1 MVNSEYMK
9 IIRQIIRLL
18 TIYRIIV
25 RYGLDELLLSTK
37 IFRPLRLLA
46 YLAPG
51 YWVRSKRLTRGMRI
65 RFALEELGPIFVKFG
80 QILSTRRDLLP
91 DDLALELAKLQDKV
105 APFHGNEA
113 RKILEQAYTRPLHEV
128 FAHFETTPI
137 AAASIAQIHA
147 ARLHNGREV
156 VVKVLR
162 PGIKACI
169 RKDVELLYL
178 FAELAHRYWA
188 DGHRLRPV
196 EVVAEFEKTLHDELD
211 LIREAA
217 NATQLKRN
225 FKGSDLLYIPEI
237 EWDYTLSNVMV
248 MERISGISISEITT
262 LKHHGINFKH
272 LAEIGVEIFFTQVFR
287 DNFFHADM
295 HPGNIFVDPKNP
307 NRPSYIAVDFGIMGT
322 LSTEDQ
328 HYLAANFLAFFRRDY
343 HRVAELHVHSEWV
356 PTGTRIEEFEGA
368 IRSVCEPF
376 FDKPLKDISFGMVLL
391 RLFQTARRFN
401 MEVQP
406 QLVLLQ
412 KTLLNIEGVGR
423 ELYPDLDLWQ
433 TAKPFLERWMDERVG
448 LRAFFKGIRTHLPL
462 WAENLPEFP
471 MLVHEALVRHQTN
484 FEHIKH
490 IERDLTR
497 LTQEMQQ
504 WHKRIKLALVGG
516 TLIISSSLI
525 LSLKTGV
532 LFNFN
537 MLWLGIML
545 GGIGSVMLLLAWNNK

>member
-1 MVNSEYMK
+1 MK

-37 IFRPLRLLA
+37 IFRPLRLFA

-51 YWVRSKRLTRGMRI
+51 YWLRPKHLTRGKRI
-65 RFALEELGPIFVKFG
+65 RLALEELGPIFVKFG

-91 DDLALELAKLQDKV
+91 DDIALELAKLQDKV
-105 APFHGNEA
+105 APFSGEEA
-113 RKILEQAYTRPLHEV
+113 RKILERAYARPLDEV
-128 FAHFETTPI
+128 FAHFDSTPT
-137 AAASIAQIHA
+137 AAASIAQVHA
-147 ARLHNGREV
+147 AQLHNGRSV
-156 VVKVLR
+156 IVKVLR
-162 PGIKACI
+162 PGIQTRI
-169 RKDVELLYL
+169 HRDIELLYL
-178 FAELAHRYWA
+178 FADLATRYWTE
-188 DGHRLRPV
+188 GHRLRPR
-196 EVVAEFEKTLHDELD
+196 EVVAEFEKNLQDELD

-217 NATQLKRN
+217 NAAQLRRN
-225 FKGSDLLYIPEI
+225 FKNSDLLYVPEV

-248 MERISGISISEITT
+248 MERISGIPVSEIAT
-262 LKHHGINFKH
+262 LKKQGVNFKH

-295 HPGNIFVDPKNP
+295 HPGNIFVNP
-307 NRPSYIAVDFGIMGT
+307 RNPHRPSYIAVDFGIMGT

-356 PTGTRIEEFEGA
+356 PAQTRVEEFEGA

-412 KTLLNIEGVGR
+412 KTLLNIEGLGR
-423 ELYPDLDLWQ
+423 ELYPELDLWQ

-448 LRAFFKGIRTHLPL
+448 VRAFFKGIRTNLPL
-462 WAENLPEFP
+462 WAENLPEIP
-471 MLVHEALVRHQTN
+471 MLVHETLVQRQAQSV
-484 FEHIKH
+484 HIKRLDH
-490 IERDLTR
+490 QLTR
-497 LTQEMQQ
+497 LTREMQQ
-504 WHKRIKLALVGG
+504 WHKRLMLILVGSAFF
-516 TLIISSSLI
+516 ISSSLFI
-525 LSLKTGV
+525 SLNVETF
-532 LFNFN
+532 FNLN
-537 MLWLGIML
+537 TLLLGIIL
-545 GGIGSVMLLLAWNNK
+545 GGVGSIMLLFAWHHSK